1 MTSCPRQNLQ
11 SPQRDPRLCLA
22 ASIREWQSSYGN
34 SRRRAR
40 RTSFLRPRA
49 MRELPRRRRHRPAR
63 HHDLRAEYHEL
74 VLRHNL
80 HKLPTSC
87 LLFITSSAYVK
98 PPLLFR
104 LRDCLKASP
113 VTSTHTA
120 VPQLFPPHS
129 ASLPVA
135 SSPPLL
141 TGRIPAPTS
150 LSACCIVCK
159 PARSHS
165 RPTIPGRSPC
175 SSMGR
180 PHEKLHGSIVRRKA
194 KCCAAVRQDDAS
206 AFNAL
211 KASRASM
218 LSPKLVP
225 PGERLHGR
233 NMSCIPK
240 GCLHSR
246 IGRDKGI
253 RKAGNSRGAE
263 VCAGCR
269 AAVRG
274 AEIWRE
280 HVARS

>member
-120 VPQLFPPHS
+120 VPQLFPPPS

-150 LSACCIVCK
+150 LGV
-159 PARSHS
+159 
-165 RPTIPGRSPC
+165 
-175 SSMGR
+175 
-180 PHEKLHGSIVRRKA
+180 LHRLQAGALAFKTDDSGSKSV
-194 KCCAAVRQDDAS
+194 
-206 AFNAL
+206 L
-211 KASRASM
+211 EYGPASREIARINSTAEGQV
-218 LSPKLVP
+218 L
-225 PGERLHGR
+225 R
-233 NMSCIPK
+233 
-240 GCLHSR
+240 SR
-246 IGRDKGI
+246 
-253 RKAGNSRGAE
+253 
-263 VCAGCR
+263 
-269 AAVRG
+269 
-274 AEIWRE
+274 
-280 HVARS
+280 